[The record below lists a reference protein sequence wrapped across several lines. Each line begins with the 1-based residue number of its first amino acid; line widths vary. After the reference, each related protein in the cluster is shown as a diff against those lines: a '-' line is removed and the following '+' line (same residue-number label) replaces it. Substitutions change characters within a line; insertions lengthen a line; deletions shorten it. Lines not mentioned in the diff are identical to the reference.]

1 MNNLD
6 AQLRGDSNLD
16 WQYFKDC
23 FLLEYSKLVHLRYAF
38 FLCSGTLLELQ
49 VVLYLQVPF
58 EVVYK

>member
-38 FLCSGTLLELQ
+38 FLCSGMF
-49 VVLYLQVPF
+49 VRAAGSSVPAGS
-58 EVVYK
+58 V

>member
-38 FLCSGTLLELQ
+38 FLCSGTF
-49 VVLYLQVPF
+49 VRAAGSSVPAGS
-58 EVVYK
+58 V